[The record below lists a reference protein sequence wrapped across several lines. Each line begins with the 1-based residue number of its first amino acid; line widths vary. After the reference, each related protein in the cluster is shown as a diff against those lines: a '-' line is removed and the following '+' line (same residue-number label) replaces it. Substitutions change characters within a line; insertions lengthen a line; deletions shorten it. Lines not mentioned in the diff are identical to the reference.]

1 MDELEALKK
10 KKLEELQKQQ
20 QAAMQHQVSE
30 EAQMQQ
36 QIEQLEMM
44 VKQVF
49 TKEALIRY
57 GNVKAAHPEK
67 AVQVLVVLGQ
77 LLQQGKVKK
86 IDDKELKGLL
96 QQLTPEKKDFN
107 IKRR

>member
-10 KKLEELQKQQ
+10 KKLEELQRQQ
-20 QAAMQHQVSE
+20 SAAMQEQVNE
-30 EAQMQQ
+30 EAQVKQ

-57 GNVKAAHPEK
+57 GNVKAAYPEK
-67 AVQVLVVLGQ
+67 AVHVLVVLGQ
-77 LLQQGKVKK
+77 LLQQGKVKH
-86 IDDKELKGLL
+86 IDDEQLKGLL
-96 QQLTPEKKDFN
+96 QQLTPEKKDFK
-107 IKRR
+107 IKRK